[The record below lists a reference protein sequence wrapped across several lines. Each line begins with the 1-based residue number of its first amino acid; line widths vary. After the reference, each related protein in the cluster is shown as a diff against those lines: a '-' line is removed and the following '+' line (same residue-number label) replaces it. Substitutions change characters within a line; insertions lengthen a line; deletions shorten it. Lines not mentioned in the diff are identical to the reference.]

1 VVAYAPSNGAYG
13 AEARNKVSAQMVRDQ
28 LTRLRRFLEAL
39 FPERHLYVRSG
50 GVVHGFV
57 LTTGRQA
64 AIGAAASALA
74 LWTIVCTVAT
84 LTAAVSP
91 SAAELAAARTQAYY
105 ERLTA
110 DRQAKLNSAMA
121 QLSDT
126 NGTLSDLA
134 RSVENRHAAL
144 AMLFTEARGD
154 PGAAQ
159 ALTPA
164 VLTTTANA
172 DPLSGVRA
180 VEMDQDRLIARA
192 ETFAKS
198 RADRLRLAFRLAG
211 LDPSSF
217 SPVSSDSLGGP
228 LIEGNDP
235 RALAA
240 VLDVDEGFAQ
250 RIQHAATDLA
260 DLQSLSGVVTAL
272 PLARPTTTGRLGSG
286 FGPRIDPFTGRPAFH
301 PGLDFPAPMMT
312 PVYATAPGIVSFT
325 GVRNGYGNV
334 VEIDHG
340 HGLKTRFAH
349 LAAIWVTV
357 GQHVAIGERLGGVGS
372 TGRSTG
378 PHLHYEVWVDGH
390 VTDPERFL
398 EAGQYVQQATNN

>member
-1 VVAYAPSNGAYG
+1 
-13 AEARNKVSAQMVRDQ
+13 MVLDQ

-39 FPERHLYVRSG
+39 FPERHLYLRSN
-50 GVVHGFV
+50 GVVHGMV
-57 LTTGRQA
+57 LTTGRQV
-64 AIGAAASALA
+64 AASAAVSVLG
-74 LWTIVCTVAT
+74 LWLIVAT
-84 LTAAVSP
+84 GIMMIAAVSP
-91 SAAELAAARTQAYY
+91 SAADKAAARTQAYY
-105 ERLTA
+105 ERLTS

-121 QLSDT
+121 QLSNS
-126 NGTLSDLA
+126 NGSLSDLA
-134 RSVENRHAAL
+134 HSIENRHAAL
-144 AMLFTEARGD
+144 AMLLTDARGA

-164 VLTTTANA
+164 VLTTVQNA

-180 VEMDQDRLIARA
+180 VQMDQDRLISRA

-211 LDPSSF
+211 LDPSAF

-240 VLDVDEGFAQ
+240 VLDVDEPFAE
-250 RIQHAATDLA
+250 RIQHAANDLN
-260 DLQSLSGVVTAL
+260 DLHNLNDVAHAL
-272 PLARPTTTGRLGSG
+272 PLAQPTQGTRQASSFGVRTDPITGQ
-286 FGPRIDPFTGRPAFH
+286 PAFH
-301 PGLDFPAPMMT
+301 PGLDFAGPIMT
-312 PVYATAPGIVSFT
+312 PVHATAPGVVSFT

-349 LAAIWVTV
+349 LAAIWVSV
-357 GQHVAIGERLGGVGS
+357 GQRVAIGEKLGGIGS

-378 PHLHYEVWVDGH
+378 PHLHYEVWVDGRPQN
-390 VTDPERFL
+390 PERFL
-398 EAGQYVQQATNN
+398 EAGQYVQQASN

>member
-1 VVAYAPSNGAYG
+1 
-13 AEARNKVSAQMVRDQ
+13 MVLDQ

-39 FPERHLYVRSG
+39 FPERHLYLRSN
-50 GVVHGFV
+50 GVVHGMV
-57 LTTGRQA
+57 LTTGRQVA
-64 AIGAAASALA
+64 ASAAASVLG
-74 LWTIVCTVAT
+74 LWLIVAT
-84 LTAAVSP
+84 GIMMIAAVSP
-91 SAAELAAARTQAYY
+91 SSADKAAASTQAYY

-121 QLSDT
+121 QLSDS
-126 NGTLSDLA
+126 NGAMSDLA
-134 RSVENRHAAL
+134 RSIENRHAAL
-144 AMLFTEARGD
+144 AMLLTEARGA

-159 ALTPA
+159 ALAPA
-164 VLTTTANA
+164 AVQNA

-180 VEMDQDRLIARA
+180 VQLDQDRLISKA

-211 LDPSSF
+211 LDPSAF

-240 VLDVDEGFAQ
+240 VLDVDEPFAE
-250 RIQHAATDLA
+250 RIQHAANDLG
-260 DLQSLSGVVTAL
+260 DLHSLNDVAHAL
-272 PLARPTTTGRLGSG
+272 PLAQPTVGTRQASG
-286 FGPRIDPFTGRPAFH
+286 FGVRTDPITGQPAFH
-301 PGLDFPAPMMT
+301 PGLDFAGPIMT
-312 PVYATAPGIVSFT
+312 PVHATAPGVVSFT

-349 LAAIWVTV
+349 LAAIWVST
-357 GQHVAIGERLGGVGS
+357 GQRVAIGEKLGGIGS

-378 PHLHYEVWVDGH
+378 PHLHYEVWVDGRPQN
-390 VTDPERFL
+390 PERFL
-398 EAGQYVQQATNN
+398 EAGQYVQQASN

>member
-1 VVAYAPSNGAYG
+1 
-13 AEARNKVSAQMVRDQ
+13 MVLDR

-39 FPERHLYVRSG
+39 FPERHLYLRTNGEVRG
-50 GVVHGFV
+50 MV
-57 LTTGRQA
+57 LTTGRQVAISGA
-64 AIGAAASALA
+64 ASVLGLWLVVCTGAMMIGAA
-74 LWTIVCTVAT
+74 
-84 LTAAVSP
+84 SP
-91 SAAELAAARTQAYY
+91 SAADRAAARTQAYY

-134 RSVENRHAAL
+134 RSIENRHAAL
-144 AMLFTEARGD
+144 AMLLTDAKGA

-159 ALTPA
+159 ALAPAALTPA
-164 VLTTTANA
+164 ADA
-172 DPLSGVRA
+172 DPLAGVHA
-180 VEMDQDRLIARA
+180 VQLDQDRLISRA

-198 RADRLRLAFRLAG
+198 KADRLRLAFRLAG

-217 SPVSSDSLGGP
+217 SPIASNDNLGGP

-240 VLDVDEGFAQ
+240 VLDVDEAFAE
-250 RIQHAATDLA
+250 RIQHAANDLS
-260 DLQSLSGVVTAL
+260 DLHNLSDVAEAL
-272 PLARPTTTGRLGSG
+272 PLAQPTVNTRQASG
-286 FGPRIDPFTGRPAFH
+286 FGVRIDPFTGRPAFH
-301 PGLDFPAPMMT
+301 PGLDFAGPIMT
-312 PVYATAPGIVSFT
+312 PVHATAPGVVSFT

-349 LAAIWVTV
+349 LAAISVSV
-357 GQHVAIGERLGGVGS
+357 GQHVAIGEKLGGIGS

-378 PHLHYEVWVDGH
+378 PHLHYEVWLDGRPQN
-390 VTDPERFL
+390 PERFL
-398 EAGQYVQQATNN
+398 EAGHYVQQASN

>member
-1 VVAYAPSNGAYG
+1 
-13 AEARNKVSAQMVRDQ
+13 MVLDQ
-28 LTRLRRFLEAL
+28 LTRLRRFIEAL
-39 FPERHLYVRSG
+39 FPERHLYLRSN
-50 GVVHGFV
+50 GVVHGV
-57 LTTGRQA
+57 ALTTRRQIVISGVVSA
-64 AIGAAASALA
+64 TGLWLIICTGAVL
-74 LWTIVCTVAT
+74 I
-84 LTAAVSP
+84 AAVSP
-91 SAAELAAARTQAYY
+91 SSADRAEARTQAYY

-121 QLSDT
+121 QLGDA

-134 RSVENRHAAL
+134 RSIENRHAAL
-144 AMLFTEARGD
+144 AMLLTEAKGA

-164 VLTTTANA
+164 VLTSTDA

-180 VEMDQDRLIARA
+180 VEADQDRLISRA

-198 RADRLRLAFRLAG
+198 RADRLRLAFQLAG

-228 LIEGNDP
+228 LIDAKDP

-240 VLDVDEGFAQ
+240 VLDVDESFAE
-250 RIQHAATDLA
+250 RIEHAANDLSDLHNLTDVA
-260 DLQSLSGVVTAL
+260 HAL
-272 PLARPTTTGRLGSG
+272 PLAQPTVGARQASG
-286 FGPRIDPFTGRPAFH
+286 FGVRTDPITGQPAFH
-301 PGLDFPAPMMT
+301 PGLDFAGPIMT
-312 PVYATAPGIVSFT
+312 PVHATAPGVVSFT
-325 GVRNGYGNV
+325 GQRNGYGNV

-349 LAAIWVTV
+349 LAAIFVHV
-357 GQHVAIGERLGGVGS
+357 GQPVAIGEKLGGIGS

-378 PHLHYEVWVDGH
+378 PHLHYEVWVDGRPQN
-390 VTDPERFL
+390 PERFL
-398 EAGQYVQQATNN
+398 EAGQYVQQASAN

>member
-1 VVAYAPSNGAYG
+1 
-13 AEARNKVSAQMVRDQ
+13 MVLDQ

-39 FPERHLYVRSG
+39 FPERHLYLRSN
-50 GVVHGFV
+50 GVVHGIV
-57 LTTGRQA
+57 LTTGRQV
-64 AIGAAASALA
+64 AASAMASA
-74 LWTIVCTVAT
+74 LGLWLVVAT
-84 LTAAVSP
+84 GVMMIAAVSP
-91 SAAELAAARTQAYY
+91 SSADRAAARTQAYY

-121 QLSDT
+121 QLSDS
-126 NGTLSDLA
+126 NGTMSDLA
-134 RSVENRHAAL
+134 RSIENRHAAL
-144 AMLFTEARGD
+144 AMLLTDAKGA

-159 ALTPA
+159 ALAPA
-164 VLTTTANA
+164 VLTTVQNA

-180 VEMDQDRLIARA
+180 VQMDQDRLISRA

-217 SPVSSDSLGGP
+217 SPVGSDSLGGP
-228 LIEGNDP
+228 LIDDKDP

-240 VLDVDEGFAQ
+240 VLDVDEPFAE
-250 RIQHAATDLA
+250 RIQHAANDLS
-260 DLQSLSGVVTAL
+260 DLHNLTNLAEAL
-272 PLARPTTTGRLGSG
+272 PLAKPTSNTRQASG
-286 FGPRIDPFTGRPAFH
+286 FGVRTDPITGQPAFH
-301 PGLDFPAPMMT
+301 PGLDFAGPIMT
-312 PVYATAPGIVSFT
+312 PVHATAPGVVSFT

-349 LAAIWVTV
+349 LATIWVSV
-357 GQHVAIGERLGGVGS
+357 GQRVAIGEKLGGIGS

-378 PHLHYEVWVDGH
+378 PHLHYEVWQNGRPQN
-390 VTDPERFL
+390 PERFL
-398 EAGQYVQQATNN
+398 EAGQYVQQASN

>member
-1 VVAYAPSNGAYG
+1 
-13 AEARNKVSAQMVRDQ
+13 MVRDQ

-39 FPERHLYVRSG
+39 FPERHLYLRSN
-50 GVVHGFV
+50 GVVHGV
-57 LTTGRQA
+57 ALTTGRQL
-64 AIGAAASALA
+64 AIGGVVSVLSLWLA
-74 LWTIVCTVAT
+74 VAT
-84 LTAAVSP
+84 GILMIAAVSP
-91 SAAELAAARTQAYY
+91 SAADTAAARTQAYY

-121 QLSDT
+121 QLADT
-126 NGTLSDLA
+126 NGSMSDLA
-134 RSVENRHAAL
+134 RSIENRHAAL
-144 AMLFTEARGD
+144 AMLLTDAKGQ

-164 VLTTTANA
+164 VLTTAEDA
-172 DPLSGVRA
+172 DPLSGVHA

-228 LIEGNDP
+228 LIDAKDP

-240 VLDVDEGFAQ
+240 VLDVDEPFAA
-250 RIQHAATDLA
+250 RIEHAANDLS
-260 DLQSLSGVVTAL
+260 DLHNLTSVAGAL
-272 PLARPTTTGRLGSG
+272 PLAQPTSNTRQASG
-286 FGPRIDPFTGRPAFH
+286 FGVRIDPITGQPAFH
-301 PGLDFPAPMMT
+301 PGLDFAGPIMT
-312 PVYATAPGIVSFT
+312 PVHATAPGVVSFT
-325 GVRNGYGNV
+325 GQRNGYGNV

-349 LAAIWVTV
+349 LAAIWVSV
-357 GQHVAIGERLGGVGS
+357 GQRVAIGEKLGGIGS

-378 PHLHYEVWVDGH
+378 PHLHYEVWVDGRPQN
-390 VTDPERFL
+390 PERFL
-398 EAGQYVQQATNN
+398 EAGQYVQQASN

>member
-1 VVAYAPSNGAYG
+1 
-13 AEARNKVSAQMVRDQ
+13 MVRDQ

-39 FPERHLYVRSG
+39 FPERHLYLRSN
-50 GVVHGFV
+50 GVVHGV
-57 LTTGRQA
+57 ALTTGRQL
-64 AIGAAASALA
+64 AIGGVVSVLGLWLALA
-74 LWTIVCTVAT
+74 TGILMI
-84 LTAAVSP
+84 AAVSP
-91 SAAELAAARTQAYY
+91 SAADTAAARTQAYY
-105 ERLTA
+105 ERLSA

-126 NGTLSDLA
+126 NGTMSDLA
-134 RSVENRHAAL
+134 HSIENRHAAL
-144 AMLFTEARGD
+144 AMLLTDAKGQ

-164 VLTTTANA
+164 VLTTAEDA
-172 DPLSGVRA
+172 DPLSGVHA

-228 LIEGNDP
+228 LIDAKDP

-240 VLDVDEGFAQ
+240 VLDVDEPFAA
-250 RIQHAATDLA
+250 RIEHAANDLS
-260 DLQSLSGVVTAL
+260 DLHNLTSVAGAL
-272 PLARPTTTGRLGSG
+272 PLAQPTSNTRQASG
-286 FGPRIDPFTGRPAFH
+286 FGVRIDPITGQPAFH
-301 PGLDFPAPMMT
+301 PGLDFAGPIMT
-312 PVYATAPGIVSFT
+312 PVHATAPGVVSFT

-349 LAAIWVTV
+349 LAAIWVSV
-357 GQHVAIGERLGGVGS
+357 GQRVAIGEKLGGIGS

-378 PHLHYEVWVDGH
+378 PHLHYEVWVDGRPQN
-390 VTDPERFL
+390 PERFL
-398 EAGQYVQQATNN
+398 EAGQYVQQASN